1 MNKRHQALA
10 AVFVLAAALLF
21 FGDKPPETE
30 VVESHA
36 SQPNEPQD
44 EPNDAPQKRRIIAVA
59 DKAIMGDKVMGLRQR
74 MLPLPW
80 ASLQAPEFE
89 VPILFAARNWNPP
102 PPKVVDAPPPPPT
115 APPMPFVYVGKKLE
129 AGMWE
134 IFLSNG
140 TDIRVARKNSVI
152 DGVYRVS
159 DISPPTLTLTY
170 LPLNQVQQL
179 NIGTLD

>member
-21 FGDKPPETE
+21 FGGKPPETE
-30 VVESHA
+30 VVESQA
-36 SQPNEPQD
+36 SQPD
-44 EPNDAPQKRRIIAVA
+44 EPNDEPQKRRVIAVTDKATAA
-59 DKAIMGDKVMGLRQR
+59 DKVQGLRER
-74 MLPLPW
+74 TLPLPW

-89 VPILFAARNWNPP
+89 VPKLFAARDWNPP
-102 PPKVVDAPPPPPT
+102 PPKVVAAPAPPPT
-115 APPMPFVYVGKKLE
+115 APPLPFVYVGKKLE
-129 AGMWE
+129 AGTWE

>member
-10 AVFVLAAALLF
+10 AVFVLAAALLM

-30 VVESHA
+30 VVESQTSH
-36 SQPNEPQD
+36 PTEPQD
-44 EPNDAPQKRRIIAVA
+44 EPNERRAIAVVS
-59 DKAIMGDKVMGLRQR
+59 KGTTVDKVQGLRER
-74 MLPLPW
+74 TLPLAW
-80 ASLQAPEFE
+80 SSLQVPEFE
-89 VPILFAARNWNPP
+89 VPKLFAARNWNPP
-102 PPKVVDAPPPPPT
+102 PPKLVVAPPPPPT

-140 TDIRVARKNSVI
+140 TDIRVARINSVI

-159 DISPPTLTLTY
+159 DIRPPTLTLTY